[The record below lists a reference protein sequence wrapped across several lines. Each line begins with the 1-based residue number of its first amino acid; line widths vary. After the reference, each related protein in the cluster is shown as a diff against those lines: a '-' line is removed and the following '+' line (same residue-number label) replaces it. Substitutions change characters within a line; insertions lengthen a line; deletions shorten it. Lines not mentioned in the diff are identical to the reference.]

1 MGQGPSQRLSHAD
14 AYCCPNHCASLATAA
29 SEASRPVQLCGRFC
43 KLVSRLVGRQK
54 SLALQTGWQA
64 GVWPRKPGAAI
75 MEERGARPLL
85 VVALEIGQ
93 NAMPTA
99 DELVM
104 HWCAIMALALAPSS
118 GVHSGRVIMETG
130 PPSAG
135 ACAIFRC
142 RCLPFEIWAE
152 SLQVSG

>member
-1 MGQGPSQRLSHAD
+1 MGTIVRTVLQIGKP
-14 AYCCPNHCASLATAA
+14 
-29 SEASRPVQLCGRFC
+29 
-43 KLVSRLVGRQK
+43 VGRSAKKLGAAKCMERVAHQQQVVVGPHLYLTIAT
-54 SLALQTGWQA
+54 LALQIGWQA

-85 VVALEIGQ
+85 AV
-93 NAMPTA
+93 
-99 DELVM
+99 
-104 HWCAIMALALAPSS
+104 ALAPSS

-142 RCLPFEIWAE
+142 RCLPFEPWAE